1 MRMAVQRLSPL
12 DHGDAAWIERE
23 AAQARAYDAIGA
35 RYDEAFPHKEGQ
47 VACAEALLTE
57 LPPGARVLDVGCGT
71 GLPTARQ
78 LVSAGCEVTCL
89 DISPRMLEIAQ
100 ANVPQAG
107 FVLGDVLDL
116 PREAGQYDGATA
128 FFSLLHLPRA
138 KLRDALG
145 LLRDILVPRG
155 LLALAMVEADVD
167 DVPIPFLGSR
177 IRVTGLLRDELRSI
191 LLESGFAVELAQTLS
206 YAPETSEAG
215 PEIQLFSLCR
225 RVEGGHPLES
235 ADRIPGASAPGTVE
249 GSSSA

>member
-1 MRMAVQRLSPL
+1 MAVQRLSPL
-12 DHGDAAWIERE
+12 DHGDASWRDRE

-47 VACAEALLTE
+47 VECTEALLKE
-57 LPPGARVLDVGCGT
+57 LPSGARVLDVGCGT
-71 GLPTARQ
+71 GLPTARR
-78 LVSAGCEVTCL
+78 LAEAGCEVTCL
-89 DISPRMLEIAQ
+89 DISPRMIEIAQ
-100 ANVPQAG
+100 ANVPGAR

-116 PREAGQYDGATA
+116 PRESDGYDGATA

-177 IRVTGLLRDELRSI
+177 IRVTGMLRDELRAV
-191 LLESGFAVELAQTLS
+191 LRQSGFAVELERTMS

-215 PEIQLFSLCR
+215 PEIQLFFLCR
-225 RVEGGHPLES
+225 RLDAGGPQDPAEPVH
-235 ADRIPGASAPGTVE
+235 AMSAPGEAE
-249 GSSSA
+249 GSNPA